1 MSIKTKLFISLSPEE
16 LLETTSEVAARYNVG
31 IRPQTSLIAA
41 ICNKSGVD
49 LDAISLSK
57 TTVYRKRYKQI
68 EDLGDKIREKIM
80 DTLKGKHLY
89 LHFDGKQV
97 KQMEKDLKIIVSYER
112 IAISVTSPDIDD
124 IDDILLGV
132 VQTPSSKGSDQV
144 EAILKNLE
152 YYDITDNIYAI
163 CCDKTASNTGSYNGT
178 GAILASTFDVLLLW
192 FMCRR
197 HILEVHISHFMYALT
212 GIKTKGPRRTLY
224 MNLQKA
230 WPEIQDK
237 LDCNNFY

>member
-1 MSIKTKLFISLSPEE
+1 M
-16 LLETTSEVAARYNVG
+16 
-31 IRPQTSLIAA
+31 
-41 ICNKSGVD
+41 
-49 LDAISLSK
+49 DAISLSK

-80 DTLKGKHLY
+80 DTLKGTHLY

-112 IAISVTSPDIDD
+112 IAISVTSPDINDT
-124 IDDILLGV
+124 DDILLGV

-144 EAILKNLE
+144 EAILNILE
-152 YYDITDNIYAI
+152 YYDITDNIYAT
-163 CCDKTASNTGSYNGT
+163 CCDKTASNTGSYNGA
-178 GAILASTFDVLLLW
+178 GAILASTLDVLLLW

-237 LDCNNFY
+237 LDCNNFTKFDWSKLRVGSSIYNIA